1 MPTFFYAA
9 AIGYILG
16 SLPAGYLVA
25 KLAGVDIRKL
35 GSGNIGATNVT
46 RVLGKRFGYP
56 VFVFDLAKGLASV
69 ELARMAVRTAQLSAE
84 YVDLCGVLGAIFSVI
99 GHSYSIWLGF
109 RGGKGVATSLGAL
122 LAINWVTALIAC
134 GVWVLVFYITG
145 YVSLA
150 SIAAVIALPATIGIM
165 LFSKELTSPVLLY
178 FSLCL
183 AAIVIVRHRA
193 NLSRLLKGIEPRF
206 VRK

>member
-16 SLPAGYLVA
+16 SFPAGYLVA
-25 KLAGVDIRKL
+25 KLAGVDIREL

-46 RVLGKRFGYP
+46 RVLGKKFGYP
-56 VFVFDLAKGLASV
+56 VFAFDLAKGLASV
-69 ELARMAVRTAQLSAE
+69 ELARMVARAAQLSAE
-84 YVDLCGVLGAIFSVI
+84 YVDLCAVIGAIFSVI

-122 LAINWVTALIAC
+122 LAINWVSALIAC
-134 GVWVLVFYITG
+134 GVWVLVFFITG

-165 LFSKELTSPVLLY
+165 LFSKEPTSPVLLY

-193 NLSRLLKGIEPRF
+193 NLSRLLKGTEPRF